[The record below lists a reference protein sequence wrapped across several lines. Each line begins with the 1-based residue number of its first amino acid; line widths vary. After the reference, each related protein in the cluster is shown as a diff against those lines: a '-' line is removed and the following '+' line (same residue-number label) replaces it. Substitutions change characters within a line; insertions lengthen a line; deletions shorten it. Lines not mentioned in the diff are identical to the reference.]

1 MEDKTLLKY
10 VYFVVAL
17 AVGFVLVTVIVD
29 DNNEMDDLR
38 QQASIQQSTIEQQ
51 RRELDR
57 VEKVNAALVDQTNSK
72 SGD

>member
-29 DNNEMDDLR
+29 DNNEIDDLKH
-38 QQASIQQSTIEQQ
+38 QTSVQQSTIEHQ

-57 VEKVNAALVDQTNSK
+57 VEKTNVALVDQANSK

>member
-10 VYFVVAL
+10 VYFAVAL

-29 DNNEMDDLR
+29 DNNEIDNLKH
-38 QQASIQQSTIEQQ
+38 QTSVQQSTIEHQ

-57 VEKVNAALVDQTNSK
+57 VEQTNVALVDQANSK
-72 SGD
+72 SGE